1 MSIYI
6 PDFYESIVE
15 ACERGELWGVE
26 PPSNTP
32 TQLEID
38 FNLNNAQPINCY
50 LFSGFACPRWY
61 MGIDSGFDDDDND
74 GDGMTFPELQGLKN
88 QLRK

>member
-1 MSIYI
+1 MSIHTH
-6 PDFYESIVE
+6 DFYESIVE

-38 FNLNNAQPINCY
+38 FNLYNA
-50 LFSGFACPRWY
+50 
-61 MGIDSGFDDDDND
+61 
-74 GDGMTFPELQGLKN
+74 
-88 QLRK
+88 

>member
-26 PPSNTP
+26 PPSNTS

-50 LFSGFACPRWY
+50 LFSGFAALG
-61 MGIDSGFDDDDND
+61 GIWVLISGFDDDDND
-74 GDGMTFPELQGLKN
+74 GDGMTFPELQGLRT

>member
-1 MSIYI
+1 MSIHT

-26 PPSNTP
+26 TSNTS

-38 FNLNNAQPINCY
+38 FNLNNA
-50 LFSGFACPRWY
+50 
-61 MGIDSGFDDDDND
+61 
-74 GDGMTFPELQGLKN
+74 
-88 QLRK
+88 

>member
-1 MSIYI
+1 MSKHI

-15 ACERGELWGVE
+15 ACNRGEIWGVE

-38 FNLNNAQPINCY
+38 FNLKNA
-50 LFSGFACPRWY
+50 
-61 MGIDSGFDDDDND
+61 
-74 GDGMTFPELQGLKN
+74 
-88 QLRK
+88 

>member
-1 MSIYI
+1 MSIHI
-6 PDFYESIVE
+6 PDFYKSIVE

-38 FNLNNAQPINCY
+38 FTHNNA
-50 LFSGFACPRWY
+50 
-61 MGIDSGFDDDDND
+61 
-74 GDGMTFPELQGLKN
+74 
-88 QLRK
+88 